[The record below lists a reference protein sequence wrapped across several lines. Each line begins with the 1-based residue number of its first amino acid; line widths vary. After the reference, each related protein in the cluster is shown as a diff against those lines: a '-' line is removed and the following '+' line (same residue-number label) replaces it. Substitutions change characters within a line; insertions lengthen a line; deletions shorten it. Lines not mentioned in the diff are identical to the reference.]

1 MRQRVCQGS
10 PELRALAAKLEQA
23 YINKERSAQVAE
35 RKLAG
40 REEEL
45 QRQREQE
52 EMMLEMQIL
61 EERERREL
69 VEEQYTKIRYQ
80 KQLDEQVKVQETE
93 KEKVVQQFLKE
104 KEMID
109 EVVRKIQRENE
120 AMTLKRMMDKKAT
133 KEQVEEFKKSQAVWR
148 KLEEVKIRREN
159 EEIAKFSQR
168 KEMWR
173 EEVDREQRQRRE
185 LKNESVLKLAGEI
198 RQREEVAREREE
210 ILYELNE
217 GRKAEEEAFK
227 EQLEIE
233 NVIKRRLLLR
243 EGNQLA
249 AQFRRQREERE
260 AAEDEHFRQI
270 MLAKFA
276 EDDKI
281 DQMNAQRRRMK
292 REEHKRAVV
301 ALLEERKVNEG
312 RERVADEAREKEEQE
327 TRMIVEEERRRML
340 AQNVERL
347 IGHIPKGVLSEVIT
361 IITPRVSL

>member
-1 MRQRVCQGS
+1 MEGTTVCQGS

-52 EMMLEMQIL
+52 ELMLEMQIL

-69 VEEQYTKIRYQ
+69 VEEQCTKIRYQ

-133 KEQVEEFKKSQAVWR
+133 KEQVEEFKKSQEVWT
-148 KLEEVKIRREN
+148 KLEDDKIRREN

-168 KEMWR
+168 KEFGENWR
-173 EEVDREQRQRRE
+173 RI
-185 LKNESVLKLAGEI
+185 KS
-198 RQREEVAREREE
+198 
-210 ILYELNE
+210 E
-217 GRKAEEEAFK
+217 G
-227 EQLEIE
+227 
-233 NVIKRRLLLR
+233 
-243 EGNQLA
+243 
-249 AQFRRQREERE
+249 
-260 AAEDEHFRQI
+260 
-270 MLAKFA
+270 
-276 EDDKI
+276 
-281 DQMNAQRRRMK
+281 RMK
-292 REEHKRAVV
+292 RLQSSVR
-301 ALLEERKVNEG
+301 
-312 RERVADEAREKEEQE
+312 
-327 TRMIVEEERRRML
+327 
-340 AQNVERL
+340 
-347 IGHIPKGVLSEVIT
+347 
-361 IITPRVSL
+361 